1 MIFLR
6 KLLSIII
13 VILAGYSL
21 LNSYFELTPI
31 LMFLIGLLMIVM
43 GIEEFR
49 RKRKALGVI
58 MVGVSVLSFYVS
70 IESFLLK

>member
-21 LNSYFELTPI
+21 LNSYFALTPI
-31 LMFLIGLLMIVM
+31 LMFLIGLLMTVM

>member
-1 MIFLR
+1 M
-6 KLLSIII
+6 
-13 VILAGYSL
+13 
-21 LNSYFELTPI
+21 
-31 LMFLIGLLMIVM
+31 MFLIGLLMTVM